1 MDTLRSQLSL
11 PFPITPLNA
20 LLLLLLFTSVV
31 FTAPAF
37 GQQDGPVVMVLPAE
51 EVSLIKE
58 VPLTG
63 TVVSPRVAKISTDVS
78 GIVETMRVD
87 IGDQLQ
93 AGEEILE
100 LNSELESLL
109 LEAAQAESEQATLEL
124 EDSKRRLAVADSLAQ
139 RDAAPANEIDS
150 LAAEVRIDS
159 AGLKRFKAVQERL
172 AARIRRHKLVAP
184 FAGVISRKLV
194 EQGEWIEP
202 GETVVELVATSG
214 LRIDFQAPQS
224 VYPELDR
231 STKIRIKLDALP
243 GQTFDGVIKSIIPV
257 ADPTTRT
264 FLIRT
269 TLNEAEVKLA
279 PGMSANAVLQLD
291 SGERGIAVHRD
302 ALIRYP
308 DGRTTI
314 WVVNREG
321 ERNVVSERQVLAGSN
336 FDGKVAI
343 TSDLPPDTLVVVQ
356 GNEILQESQSVT
368 IKPSE

>member
-1 MDTLRSQLSL
+1 MNTPRPPLDLL
-11 PFPITPLNA
+11 FPITVLKA
-20 LLLLLLFTSVV
+20 LELLLLFTPLV
-31 FTAPAF
+31 FITPTY
-37 GQQDGPVVMVLPAE
+37 GQQDGPVVVVRPAE
-51 EVSLIKE
+51 KVSLIKE

-63 TVVSPRVAKISTDVS
+63 TVVSPHIAKISTEVS
-78 GIVETMRVD
+78 GIVETMSVD
-87 IGDQLQ
+87 IGDQVQ
-93 AGEEILE
+93 AGEEILA

-109 LEAAQAESEQATLEL
+109 FEAAQAETEQAEQEL
-124 EDSKRRLAVADSLAQ
+124 EDSRRRLAIADSLAQ
-139 RDAAPANEIDS
+139 RAAAPANEIDS

-159 AGLKRFKAVQERL
+159 AGLKRFKAAQKRL
-172 AARIRRHKLVAP
+172 AARLRRHKLAAP

-194 EQGEWIEP
+194 EQGEWIQP
-202 GETVVELVATSG
+202 GDTVVELIATTG
-214 LRIDFQAPQS
+214 LHIDFQAPQS

-243 GQTFDGVIKSIIPV
+243 GKIFDGVIKSIIPV

-264 FLIRT
+264 FLIRA
-269 TLNEAEVKLA
+269 TLNEPEVKLA

-291 SGERGIAVHRD
+291 NGGPGIAVHRD

-321 ERNVVSERQVLAGSN
+321 GRDVVYERQVLAGSS

-343 TSDLPPDTLVVVQ
+343 TGDLPTDTLVVVQ
-356 GNEILQESQSVT
+356 GNEVLRENQSVT
-368 IKPSE
+368 IKRSE

>member
-1 MDTLRSQLSL
+1 M
-11 PFPITPLNA
+11 
-20 LLLLLLFTSVV
+20 VV
-31 FTAPAF
+31 
-37 GQQDGPVVMVLPAE
+37 VHPAE
-51 EVSLIKE
+51 RVSLIKE

-63 TVVSPRVAKISTDVS
+63 TVVSPRVAKISTEVS

-87 IGDQLQ
+87 IGDRVQ

-100 LNSELESLL
+100 LNSELELL
-109 LEAAQAESEQATLEL
+109 ILDAAQAETEQAAQEL
-124 EDSKRRLAVADSLAQ
+124 EDSRRRLAVADSLAQ
-139 RDAAPANEIDS
+139 RDAAPANQIDL
-150 LAAEVRIDS
+150 LAAEVRVDS
-159 AGLKRFKAVQERL
+159 AVLKRFKAAQERMS
-172 AARIRRHKLVAP
+172 ARVRRHKLVAP

-194 EQGEWIEP
+194 EQGEWIQP
-202 GETVVELVATSG
+202 GETVVELIATMG

-224 VYPELDR
+224 VYPELDH
-231 STKIRIKLDALP
+231 STQIRIKLDAVP

-269 TLNEAEVKLA
+269 ALNESGVKLA
-279 PGMSANAVLQLD
+279 PGMSANAVLRLD
-291 SGERGIAVHRD
+291 SGRQGIAVHRD

-321 ERNVVSERQVLAGSN
+321 DRHVVSELQVLAGSS

-343 TSDLPPDTLVVVQ
+343 TSDLPTDALVVVQ
-356 GNEILQESQSVT
+356 GNEVLRENQSVT
-368 IKPSE
+368 IKRHE